1 MHFSC
6 YACRMTVKETESKNI
21 FSQLLSRVKRRLS
34 NRPDTEHEQ
43 AIIRVLLTSI
53 FLIIYF
59 NHTSI
64 LALTTSYL
72 ILSFSIL
79 IWIIIN
85 PSSSHMRKVIGIAGD
100 MAMSSAVLSMA
111 GEAGILALAV
121 YLWVITGNGFRYGL
135 RYLKISTF
143 FALLGASIALILGS
157 YWSQHLWVIITVLVT
172 LTAVPLYMAKL
183 LTKLHLALEAAEQAN
198 QAKSQFLANMSHEL
212 RTPLNGI
219 IGASEL
225 LTMTKLNKK
234 QKGYAQLIQSSG
246 HTLLALIND
255 VLDISKIEA
264 GKQTQEIKTFDLH
277 MLINTTIQ
285 TFLPQSKKK
294 GLKLSSHV
302 NDDVPFRLKG
312 DELHIRQVLINFIS
326 NALKFTEQ
334 GSIRVLVELPEQDM
348 DGITCWLR
356 FRIIDTGI
364 GLSSD
369 AQEKIFDGFTQ
380 ADVSTTRQYG
390 GTGLGTTI
398 SRELVTLMGGEI
410 GLKSEE
416 DKGSEFWFEIPLECQ
431 EKADKEKIA
440 KAASFSDIYVLT
452 LLKEDTLPRFTTPIQ
467 RWGQTLSTANHVLD
481 LFHQLSQKEFHVV
494 IVESDKLGMSAE
506 QFIKSAKNDANIE
519 LISFILV
526 GEYFDTITMNKLI
539 QLGFSD
545 VLSLPLNESLLF
557 NVLHEICIGQTQQH
571 NLPSIAA
578 KQQSQSSGLHILV
591 AEDNEVNQIVIR
603 EFIEIMGHKI
613 TLVKDGE
620 LALDALDTEH
630 DFDLALLDINM
641 PNMSGLDV
649 LKAYRFLETDH
660 HLPMVILSAD
670 ATSGNINECLN
681 AGADAYL
688 TKPIE
693 HEKLAQAIDKLIQPK
708 NSSQPIKHMQQTH
721 AQATSWQHIDAN
733 VLDTLQSMSHR
744 DGFIEGLIQRFLGH
758 AEKKITKLQLASQQ
772 GDTQTFLQ
780 IIHAFKGSSG
790 MLGCIAVQFA
800 CERTEALPNLDK
812 TTMNTCTADLHQAV
826 QACKEELNHY
836 LNQI

>member
-6 YACRMTVKETESKNI
+6 YACRITVQKKNFISQIQLAKASPEWSQSLTRLFIVIAI
-21 FSQLLSRVKRRLS
+21 FIYFFNSENSILFTVSSIYLITAISFLIWSTLS
-34 NRPDTEHEQ
+34 PDTNHLRRALM
-43 AIIRVLLTSI
+43 AIADVSTVSICLYYANGEEGTLFVGI
-53 FLIIYF
+53 FL
-59 NHTSI
+59 
-64 LALTTSYL
+64 
-72 ILSFSIL
+72 
-79 IWIIIN
+79 WII
-85 PSSSHMRKVIGIAGD
+85 
-100 MAMSSAVLSMA
+100 
-111 GEAGILALAV
+111 
-121 YLWVITGNGFRYGL
+121 TGFGFRYGIQYT
-135 RYLKISTF
+135 YLTTILVVIGFSCV
-143 FALLGASIALILGS
+143 IAYNP
-157 YWSQHLWVIITVLVT
+157 YWLQHLHTTIGNYVIIL
-172 LTAVPLYMAKL
+172 AVPLFMAKL
-183 LTKLHLALEAAEQAN
+183 VKNLHQAIQVAEQAN

-225 LTMTKLNKK
+225 LSMTKLNKK
-234 QKGYAQLIQSSG
+234 QNGYAQLIQSSG

-277 MLINTTIQ
+277 ILINTTIQ
-285 TFLPQSKKK
+285 TFLPQAKKK
-294 GLKLSSHV
+294 SLKLSSHV

-326 NALKFTEQ
+326 NALKFTEH
-334 GSIRVLVELPEQDM
+334 GSVRVHVELPEQDM

-356 FRIIDTGI
+356 FRIFDTGI
-364 GLSSD
+364 GLSESEQ
-369 AQEKIFDGFTQ
+369 AKIFESFTQ

-398 SRELVTLMGGEI
+398 SKELVSLMGGEI
-410 GLKSEE
+410 GLESKEGE
-416 DKGSEFWFEIPLECQ
+416 GSEFWFELPLECQ

-440 KAASFSDIYVLT
+440 KAASFSDIHVLT
-452 LLKEDTLPRFTTPIQ
+452 LLKEDTLPQFTTPIQ

-481 LFHQLSQKEFHVV
+481 LFHQLSQQEFHVV

-539 QLGFSD
+539 ELGFAD

-578 KQQSQSSGLHILV
+578 KQQNQTSGLHILV

-603 EFIEIMGHKI
+603 EFIEIMGHRI
-613 TLVKDGE
+613 TLVEDGE

-649 LKAYRFLETDH
+649 LKAYRFLETNR
-660 HLPMVILSAD
+660 HLPMAMLSAD
-670 ATSGNINECLN
+670 ATSVNINECLD

-721 AQATSWQHIDAN
+721 AQATSWQHIDVN
-733 VLDTLQSMSHR
+733 VLDKLQSMSRR
-744 DGFIEGLIQRFLGH
+744 DGFTEGLIERFLGH
-758 AEKKITKLQLASQQ
+758 TEEKLTKLQLASQQ

-780 IIHAFKGSSG
+780 VIHSLKGASG

-800 CERTEALPNLDK
+800 CERVEALSNIDK
-812 TTMNTCTADLHQAV
+812 ATMNACTTDIHQAV
-826 QACKEELNHY
+826 QACRQELTLY
-836 LNQI
+836 LNKCKGATPE